1 MESASESPV
10 RCATIGSAMS
20 WERRGVAAVVAA
32 PVCIVVLHAAA
43 TLQAAALEVPVGSAA
58 WVMVLPVLA
67 AGLVCCWNASWRAAG
82 MAAAATVVATGATG
96 LLPWS
101 FGPLS
106 IGAGALVGALAS
118 RIERALPRSVDDVW
132 QRSRPKVIA
141 WAALSIFMLVQ
152 VARLSV
158 FMTDKESSW
167 GSTFPPIEFT
177 VGHMCMASYVHAA
190 DLSRQGDPNLYAIEH
205 YPNFKLTEAKDIET
219 SVGALQP
226 YLDDSFH
233 YPPPFLL
240 LPRTWLALS
249 NDYLVMRSVWFAF
262 QALSFVAF
270 AALLALWVGGS
281 AGAWSL
287 WMLPLVV
294 ATMPTMFNLQF
305 GQIHLFTIWTAMAA
319 MLAFDTK
326 RPALGGLL
334 LAGGIVSKLFPGIL
348 VLYLAFQKRWR
359 DLAWTAVF
367 GAAFAVLSLAVVG
380 RAPFAQF
387 FEYALPRLLSGEA
400 FSFATDPLVVTT
412 NLSVPG
418 MVWKLDFLGVE
429 GASEWLGP
437 VSTIYTLLIVAA
449 TWYASRLNAD
459 RGGRARIWLMLLI
472 LASLRSALVPIYGV
486 APVLWLM
493 SLELDDVDTT
503 RGIVG
508 FALSWLFISSVPPA
522 PNPVVT
528 IALYTVALVGMLYW
542 VLRPLRHERPA

>member
-1 MESASESPV
+1 
-10 RCATIGSAMS
+10 MS
-20 WERRGVAAVVAA
+20 WERRGVAAAVAT
-32 PVCIVVLHAAA
+32 PVSIVVLHAAA
-43 TLQAAALEVPVGSAA
+43 TLQAAWFGSSVGPAA
-58 WVMVLPVLA
+58 SVMVLPLLA
-67 AGLVCCWNASWRAAG
+67 AGLTCWWKPSWTAAG
-82 MAAAATVVATGATG
+82 MAAAAAVVATAAMG
-96 LLPWS
+96 LLAWA

-106 IGAGALVGALAS
+106 ILVGVLLSVLAS
-118 RIERALPRSVDDVW
+118 RIERALPESVNDAW
-132 QRSRPKVIA
+132 ERSRAKVLA
-141 WAALSIFMLVQ
+141 WAALSIFMLAQ
-152 VARLSV
+152 LARLSV
-158 FMTDKESSW
+158 FMTDQESTW

-190 DLSRQGDPNLYAIEH
+190 DLSRQGDPNLYAVEH
-205 YPNFKLTEAKDIET
+205 YPNFGLTEAEDIET
-219 SVGALQP
+219 SVTALQP

-262 QALSFVAF
+262 QVLSFGAF
-270 AALLALWVGGS
+270 AVLLALWVGGS

-319 MLAFDTK
+319 MLAFDQK
-326 RPALGGLL
+326 RTPLGGLL

-359 DLAWTAVF
+359 DLAWTTAF
-367 GAAFAVLSLAVVG
+367 GAAFAGLSLAVLG
-380 RAPFAQF
+380 RAPFARF
-387 FEYALPRLLSGEA
+387 FDYALPRLLSGEA
-400 FSFATDPLVVTT
+400 FSFATDPLVITT

-418 MVWKLDFLGVE
+418 TVWKLDFLGVE

-437 VSTIYTLLIVAA
+437 VSTVYTLLILGA
-449 TWYASRLNAD
+449 TWYAARLTTD
-459 RGGRARIWLMLLI
+459 RAGRARIWLMLLT

-528 IALYTVALVGMLYW
+528 IALYTFALVAMLYW
-542 VLRPLRHERPA
+542 VLRPLRHWHPASAVST